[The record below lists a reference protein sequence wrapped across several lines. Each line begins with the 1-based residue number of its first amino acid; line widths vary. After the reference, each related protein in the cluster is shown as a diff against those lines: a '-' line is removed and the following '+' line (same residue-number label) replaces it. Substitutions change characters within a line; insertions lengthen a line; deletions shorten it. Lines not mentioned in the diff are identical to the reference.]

1 MNKSK
6 RIKYFSYYGCND
18 PARKRDNSPAADSK
32 IDYIIS
38 VLNRCGYAVD
48 HISNAP
54 SACNHYIP
62 GYVVKSENNTL
73 RYFASFGKGNL
84 FFNKLNNMF
93 MRVQFLFWCLLNIKK
108 NEQVIV
114 YHSLG
119 YDATFIWLFR
129 LKQVR
134 IIGEI
139 EEIYQDVH
147 KQRKSLSINE
157 YKFIDVCTKYI
168 FPTSLMDEKLN
179 KHKEKPSVVVHGIYN
194 VESNVEPKF
203 NDGKVHVV
211 YGGTLDPNKGGA
223 AAAAAAAA
231 YLPQNYH
238 VHICGF
244 GDPKEI
250 KEIIAEVQAKSE
262 AIVSFEGEL
271 KGDAYKR
278 FIQKCQIGLSTQN
291 PDAAFNATSFPSK
304 VLVYLSNG
312 LKVVSIRIPAISQSA
327 VADSL
332 YFYDKQTPKNI
343 ADAIIQASSEIQN
356 DNEILKDLDARF
368 EYELNKLIEA

>member
-211 YGGTLDPNKGGA
+211 YGGTLDPKKGGA
-223 AAAAAAAA
+223 YATVAAANF
-231 YLPQNYH
+231 LPNNFH

-244 GDPKEI
+244 GDSTQILRK
-250 KEIIAEVQAKSE
+250 IADVKQISK
-262 AIVSFEGEL
+262 AIVTFEGEL
-271 KGDAYKR
+271 KGDDYKH
-278 FIQKCQIGLSTQN
+278 FIQKCHIGLSTQD
-291 PDAAFNATSFPSK
+291 PTAAFNATSFPSK
-304 VLVYLSNG
+304 ILVYLSNG
-312 LKVVSIRIPAISQSA
+312 LRVVSIRIPVVEHSAI
-327 VADSL
+327 ADCL
-332 YFYDKQTPKNI
+332 CFYDEQSPKMI
-343 ADAIIQASSEIQN
+343 ANAIMESVKADI
-356 DNEILKDLDARF
+356 DGKDILKKLDILFVKDLKGM
-368 EYELNKLIEA
+368 L

>member
-1 MNKSK
+1 MKNQ

-18 PARKRDNSPAADSK
+18 STCKRDNSPAADSK

-54 SACNHYIP
+54 SACNHFIP
-62 GYVVKSENNTL
+62 GYVVKSGINTL

-84 FFNKLNNMF
+84 FLNKLNNIF
-93 MRVQFLFWCLLNIKK
+93 MRIQFLFWCFLNIKK
-108 NEQVIV
+108 KEQVIV

-129 LKQVR
+129 LKRIR

-139 EEIYQDVH
+139 EEIYQDVY

-179 KHKEKPSVVVHGIYN
+179 KYKEKPSVVVHGIYN
-194 VESNVEPKF
+194 VESNVESKF

-211 YGGTLDPNKGGA
+211 YGGTLDPKKGGA
-223 AAAAAAAA
+223 YATVAAAIF
-231 YLPQNYH
+231 LPDNYH

-244 GDPKEI
+244 GDSTQI
-250 KEIIAEVQAKSE
+250 LRRIADVKKISKAT
-262 AIVSFEGEL
+262 VTFEGEF
-271 KGDAYKR
+271 KGDDYKH
-278 FIQKCQIGLSTQN
+278 FIQKCHIGLSTQD
-291 PDAAFNATSFPSK
+291 PTAAFNATSFPSK
-304 VLVYLSNG
+304 ILVYLSNG
-312 LKVVSIRIPAISQSA
+312 LRVVSIRIPVVEQSA
-327 VADSL
+327 IADCL
-332 YFYDKQTPKNI
+332 CFYDEQSPKMI
-343 ADAIIQASSEIQN
+343 ANAIMESVKDDI
-356 DNEILKDLDARF
+356 DGKDILKKLDISF
-368 EYELNKLIEA
+368 VKDIKGIL

>member
-129 LKQVR
+129 LKQFR

-194 VESNVEPKF
+194 VESDVESKF

-211 YGGTLDPNKGGA
+211 YGGTLDPNKGG

>member
-1 MNKSK
+1 MKNQ

-18 PARKRDNSPAADSK
+18 STCKRDNSPAADSK

-54 SACNHYIP
+54 SACNHFIP
-62 GYVVKSENNTL
+62 GYVVKSGINTL

-84 FFNKLNNMF
+84 FLNKLNNIF
-93 MRVQFLFWCLLNIKK
+93 MRIQFLFWCFLNIKK
-108 NEQVIV
+108 KEQVIV

-129 LKQVR
+129 LKRIR

-179 KHKEKPSVVVHGIYN
+179 KYKEKPSVVVHGIYN
-194 VESNVEPKF
+194 VESNVESKF

-211 YGGTLDPNKGGA
+211 YGGTLDPKKGGA
-223 AAAAAAAA
+223 YATVAAAIF
-231 YLPQNYH
+231 LPDNYH

-244 GDPKEI
+244 GDSTQI
-250 KEIIAEVQAKSE
+250 LRRIADVKKISKAT
-262 AIVSFEGEL
+262 VTFEGEF
-271 KGDAYKR
+271 KGDDYKH
-278 FIQKCQIGLSTQN
+278 FIQKCHIGLSTQD
-291 PDAAFNATSFPSK
+291 PTAAFNATSFPSK
-304 VLVYLSNG
+304 ILVYLSNG
-312 LKVVSIRIPAISQSA
+312 LRVVSIRIPVVEQSA
-327 VADSL
+327 IADCL
-332 YFYDKQTPKNI
+332 CFYDEQSPKMI
-343 ADAIIQASSEIQN
+343 ANAIMESVKDDI
-356 DNEILKDLDARF
+356 DGKDILKKLDISF
-368 EYELNKLIEA
+368 VKDIKGIL

>member
-1 MNKSK
+1 MKNQ

-18 PARKRDNSPAADSK
+18 FTCKRDNSPAADSK

-54 SACNHYIP
+54 SACNHFIP
-62 GYVVKSENNTL
+62 GYVVKSGINTL

-84 FFNKLNNMF
+84 FLNKLNNIF
-93 MRVQFLFWCLLNIKK
+93 MRIQFLFWCFFNIKK
-108 NEQVIV
+108 KEQVIV

-168 FPTSLMDEKLN
+168 FPTSLMNEKLN
-179 KHKEKPSVVVHGIYN
+179 KYKEKPSVVVHGIYN
-194 VESNVEPKF
+194 VESNVESKF

-211 YGGTLDPNKGGA
+211 YGGTLDPKKGGA
-223 AAAAAAAA
+223 YATVAAANF
-231 YLPQNYH
+231 LPNNYH

-244 GDPKEI
+244 GDSTRILRK
-250 KEIIAEVQAKSE
+250 IADVKQISKAT
-262 AIVSFEGEL
+262 VTFDGEF
-271 KGDAYKR
+271 KGDDYKH
-278 FIQKCQIGLSTQN
+278 FIQKCHIGLSTQD
-291 PDAAFNATSFPSK
+291 PTAAFNATSFPSK
-304 VLVYLSNG
+304 ILVYLSNG
-312 LKVVSIRIPAISQSA
+312 LRVVSIRIPVVEQSA
-327 VADSL
+327 IADCL
-332 YFYDKQTPKNI
+332 CFYDEQSPKMI
-343 ADAIIQASSEIQN
+343 ANAIMESVKDDI
-356 DNEILKDLDARF
+356 DGKDILKKLDNSFVEDLKGI
-368 EYELNKLIEA
+368 L

>member
-1 MNKSK
+1 MKNQ

-18 PARKRDNSPAADSK
+18 STCKRDNSPAADSK

-62 GYVVKSENNTL
+62 GYVVKSGINTL
-73 RYFASFGKGNL
+73 RYFASFGNGNL
-84 FFNKLNNMF
+84 FMNKLNNIF
-93 MRVQFLFWCLLNIKK
+93 MRIQFLFWCFFNIKK
-108 NEQVIV
+108 NEQIIV

-119 YDATFIWLFR
+119 YDAIFIWLFR
-129 LKQVR
+129 LKRIR

-168 FPTSLMDEKLN
+168 FPTSLMNEKLN

-194 VESNVEPKF
+194 VESNVESKF

-211 YGGTLDPNKGGA
+211 YGGTLDPKKGGA
-223 AAAAAAAA
+223 YATVAAANF
-231 YLPQNYH
+231 LPNNYH

-244 GDPKEI
+244 GDSTQILRK
-250 KEIIAEVQAKSE
+250 IADVKQISKAT
-262 AIVSFEGEL
+262 VTFDGEF
-271 KGDAYKR
+271 KGDDYKH
-278 FIQKCQIGLSTQN
+278 FIQKCHIGLSTQD
-291 PDAAFNATSFPSK
+291 PTAAFNATSFPSK
-304 VLVYLSNG
+304 ILVYLSNG
-312 LKVVSIRIPAISQSA
+312 LRVVSIRIPVVEQSA
-327 VADSL
+327 IADCL
-332 YFYDKQTPKNI
+332 CFYDEQSPKMI
-343 ADAIIQASSEIQN
+343 ANAIMESVKDDI
-356 DNEILKDLDARF
+356 DGKDILKKLDNSFVKDLKGI
-368 EYELNKLIEA
+368 L

>member
-1 MNKSK
+1 MKNQ

-18 PARKRDNSPAADSK
+18 STCKRDNSPAADSK

-54 SACNHYIP
+54 SACNHFIP
-62 GYVVKSENNTL
+62 GYVVKSGINTL

-84 FFNKLNNMF
+84 FLNKWNNIF
-93 MRVQFLFWCLLNIKK
+93 MRIQFLFWCFFNIKK

-179 KHKEKPSVVVHGIYN
+179 MYKEKPSVVVHGIYN
-194 VESNVEPKF
+194 VESNVESKF

-211 YGGTLDPNKGGA
+211 YGGTLDPKKGGA
-223 AAAAAAAA
+223 YATVAAANF
-231 YLPQNYH
+231 LPNNYH

-244 GDPKEI
+244 GDSTQILRK
-250 KEIIAEVQAKSE
+250 IADVKQMSKAT
-262 AIVSFEGEL
+262 VTFDGEF
-271 KGDAYKR
+271 KGDDYKH
-278 FIQKCQIGLSTQN
+278 FIQKCHIGLSTQD
-291 PDAAFNATSFPSK
+291 PTAAFNATSFPSK
-304 VLVYLSNG
+304 ILVYLSNG
-312 LKVVSIRIPAISQSA
+312 LRVVSIRIPVVEQSSI
-327 VADSL
+327 ADCL
-332 YFYDKQTPKNI
+332 CFYDEQSPKMI
-343 ADAIIQASSEIQN
+343 ANAIMESVKDDI
-356 DNEILKDLDARF
+356 DGKDILKKLDNSFVKDLKGI
-368 EYELNKLIEA
+368 L

>member
-1 MNKSK
+1 MKNQ

-18 PARKRDNSPAADSK
+18 STCKRDNSPAADSK

-54 SACNHYIP
+54 SACNHFIP
-62 GYVVKSENNTL
+62 GYVVKSGINTL

-84 FFNKLNNMF
+84 FLNKLNNIF
-93 MRVQFLFWCLLNIKK
+93 MRIQFLFWCFFNIKK
-108 NEQVIV
+108 KEQVIV

-147 KQRKSLSINE
+147 EQRKSLSINE

-168 FPTSLMDEKLN
+168 FPTSLMNEKLN
-179 KHKEKPSVVVHGIYN
+179 KYKEKPSVVVHGIYD
-194 VESNVEPKF
+194 VESNVESKF

-211 YGGTLDPNKGGA
+211 YGGTLDPKKGGA
-223 AAAAAAAA
+223 YATVAAANF
-231 YLPQNYH
+231 LPNNYH

-244 GDPKEI
+244 GDSTQILRK
-250 KEIIAEVQAKSE
+250 IADVKQISKAT
-262 AIVSFEGEL
+262 VTFDGEF
-271 KGDAYKR
+271 KGDDYKH
-278 FIQKCQIGLSTQN
+278 FIQKCHIGLSTQD
-291 PDAAFNATSFPSK
+291 PTAAFNATSFPSK
-304 VLVYLSNG
+304 ILVYLSNG
-312 LKVVSIRIPAISQSA
+312 LRVVSIRIPVVEQSA
-327 VADSL
+327 IADCL
-332 YFYDKQTPKNI
+332 CFYDEQSPKMI
-343 ADAIIQASSEIQN
+343 ANAIMESVKDDI
-356 DNEILKDLDARF
+356 DGKDILKKLDNSFVEDLKGI
-368 EYELNKLIEA
+368 L